1 MSRKIHLSNSAKR
14 DATIIMKFMKPDP
27 SPKMGVPGQVVK
39 FRRYIAST
47 EKGLHDS
54 LVSQSGEEY
63 ADLLINDDPEV
74 DIEEVGKTL
83 SSISSI
89 FLNSQGEVIYAA
101 PKIVEIIINPDGT
114 ERERRDPVELEAN
127 VQEEYPINWS
137 GKKMPIGEAIRKFV
151 FRRTLQLIHVDG
163 LTYDF
168 LFNMAK
174 ELSDAESM
182 MLVGGGPK
190 GSDPLVFQTNGK
202 PYRAFLEGR
211 IKDKKYQ
218 LLMHL
223 SDMELK
229 APRENKG
236 K

>member
-14 DATIIMKFMKPDP
+14 DATIIMAFLKPEP
-27 SPKMGVPGQVVK
+27 APKMGIPGQPVNFK
-39 FRRYIAST
+39 RYIAST
-47 EKGLHDS
+47 EKGMHES
-54 LVSQSGEEY
+54 LVSQKDGEY
-63 ADLLINDDPEV
+63 AELLINDDLEV
-74 DIEEVGKTL
+74 DMEEVGKPLTSVSTVYL
-83 SSISSI
+83 S
-89 FLNSQGEVIYAA
+89 SQGEVIYAA
-101 PKIVEIIINPDGT
+101 PKIMEIIINPDGT

-127 VQEEYPINWS
+127 VQEEFPINWS
-137 GKKMPIGEAIRKFV
+137 GKKIPIGEAICKFV

-174 ELSDAESM
+174 ELSDAGWM
-182 MLVGGGPK
+182 MLVGGGLK
-190 GSDPLVFQTNGK
+190 GSDPLIFQANGK

-211 IKDKKYQ
+211 IKGDRYQ

-229 APRENKG
+229 VPNLNKG